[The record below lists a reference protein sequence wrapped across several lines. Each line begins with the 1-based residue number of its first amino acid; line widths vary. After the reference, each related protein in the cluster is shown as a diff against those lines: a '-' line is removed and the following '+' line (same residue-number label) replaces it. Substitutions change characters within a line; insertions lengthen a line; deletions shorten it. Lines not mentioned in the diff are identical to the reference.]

1 MERVEVLVERVDP
14 DELSRLT
21 VVVRPVS
28 SVVFTVVRVV
38 PFLSTRVLTEVLGC
52 RVELVADVVVVVLV
66 VLVVLD

>member
-1 MERVEVLVERVDP
+1 MLVERVEALVDLVDP

-38 PFLSTRVLTEVLGC
+38 PLLFTRVLTEVLG
-52 RVELVADVVVVVLV
+52 
-66 VLVVLD
+66 